1 MTALTIFTIIGSIV
15 GMALVGFMGII
26 VAYEVTP
33 LEKMPAWLDAAY
45 DKVEKVLDKIFY

>member
-1 MTALTIFTIIGSIV
+1 MTALTIFTIVGTIV
-15 GMALVGFMGII
+15 GMVLVGFMGII

-33 LEKMPAWLDAAY
+33 LDKMPNWLDTAY